1 MVLDFLF
8 LLFYFYFFGL
18 SRREI
23 IKTVF
28 SLLNHHS
35 IYLKLDGEK
44 HVGNTE
50 EVENASLEGC
60 HGFTSHKGGD

>member
-1 MVLDFLF
+1 M
-8 LLFYFYFFGL
+8 
-18 SRREI
+18 
-23 IKTVF
+23 VF
-28 SLLNHHS
+28 SLLNQHS